1 MTEETTERTITVVL
15 ADNHRVVR
23 DGVRQLLRAEP
34 DLRVLGEAADGHEA
48 LRLVECL
55 QPDIL
60 VTDLMMGAMSG
71 FEVAR
76 KVSKHSAA
84 TGVIILSMYGDGAY
98 VAEAL
103 RAGARG
109 YVLKEAASGEL
120 VRAIHEVAAGRSYL
134 SPPFSAQSVE
144 AYHQKSRQPPAV
156 NR

>member
-1 MTEETTERTITVVL
+1 MTKEAMEKAITIVL
-15 ADNHRVVR
+15 ADDHRVVR
-23 DGVRQLLRAEP
+23 DGVWRMLGAEP
-34 DLRVLGEAADGHEA
+34 DLRVVGEAADGREA
-48 LRLVECL
+48 LRLVERL

-60 VTDLMMGAMSG
+60 VTDLMMGAMNG

-76 KVSKHSAA
+76 EVSKHSAA
-84 TGVIILSMYGDGAY
+84 TGVIILSTYGDEAY

-103 RAGARG
+103 QAGARG

-134 SPPFSAQSVE
+134 SPPLSAQSVE